1 MTEKSLERA
10 ELGPPDLV
18 KRLIAAIGEDP
29 SREGLIRTP
38 ERVVEAYRFL
48 TSGYRQTAEEVVKE
62 AIFHEKVDEMVMIQ
76 NIDVYSLCEH
86 HLLPFY
92 GHCHVAYIPNGKVIG
107 LSKVPRIVEV
117 YSRRLQ
123 LQERLTNQI
132 ADAIQR
138 ILHPQGVAVVIDA
151 LHLCMA
157 MRGVEKQ
164 NAVTKTSALLGEFH
178 EDAQT
183 RAEFFSL
190 LRGPAV
196 HLR

>member
-1 MTEKSLERA
+1 MKRTNDTAVAIE
-10 ELGPPDLV
+10 PIDLV
-18 KRLIAAIGEDP
+18 RKLLLAIGEDP
-29 SREGLIRTP
+29 DREGLRKTP
-38 ERVVEAYRFL
+38 ERVVRAYRFL
-48 TSGYRQTAEEVVKE
+48 TEGYQLTPEAVVKD
-62 AIFHEKVDEMVMIQ
+62 AVFHESVNEMVMIQ

-92 GHCHVAYIPNGKVIG
+92 GHCHVAYIPDGKVIG

-132 ADAIQR
+132 ADAIEK
-138 ILHPQGVAVVIDA
+138 ILAPKGVAVVIDA
-151 LHLCMA
+151 IHLCMA

-164 NAVTKTSALLGEFH
+164 NAFTKTSALLGEFH
-178 EDAQT
+178 EDPQT

-190 LRGPAV
+190 LRASRG
-196 HLR
+196 

>member
-1 MTEKSLERA
+1 MKDETPNDADRETA
-10 ELGPPDLV
+10 ELVRSL
-18 KRLIAAIGEDP
+18 LAALGEDP
-29 SREGLIRTP
+29 SREGLRKTP
-38 ERVVEAYRFL
+38 ERVVNAYRFL
-48 TSGYRQTAEEVVKE
+48 TEGYRQTPEEVVKD
-62 AIFHEKVDEMVMIQ
+62 AVFHEKVDEMVMIQ

-92 GHCHVAYIPNGKVIG
+92 GHCHVAYIPKGKVIG
-107 LSKVPRIVEV
+107 LSKVPRIVEI

-138 ILHPQGVAVVIDA
+138 ILEPQGVAVVIDA
-151 LHLCMA
+151 LHLCMS

-164 NAVTKTSALLGEFH
+164 NAITKTSALLGEFH
-178 EDAQT
+178 EDPQT

-190 LRGPAV
+190 LRGEGMQ
-196 HLR
+196 R

>member
-1 MTEKSLERA
+1 VRDTQPIVA
-10 ELGPPDLV
+10 NLGPTDLV
-18 KRLIAAIGEDP
+18 RRLLEVIGEDP
-29 SREGLIRTP
+29 EREGLLKTP
-38 ERVVEAYRFL
+38 ERVVGAYRFL
-48 TSGYRQTAEEVVKE
+48 TEGYGQTAEDVVKD

-76 NIDVYSLCEH
+76 GIDVYSLCEH
-86 HLLPFY
+86 HLLPFF
-92 GHCHVAYIPNGKVIG
+92 GHCHVAYIPDGKVIG

-138 ILHPQGVAVVIDA
+138 ILNPRGVAVVIDA
-151 LHLCMA
+151 VHLCMA

-164 NAVTKTSALLGEFH
+164 NAFTKTSALLGEFH
-178 EDAQT
+178 EEAQT

-190 LRGPAV
+190 LREN
-196 HLR
+196 RS

>member
-1 MTEKSLERA
+1 VKDTEPIVA
-10 ELGPPDLV
+10 DLGPTDLV
-18 KRLIAAIGEDP
+18 RRLLEVIGEDP
-29 SREGLIRTP
+29 AREGLQKTP
-38 ERVVEAYRFL
+38 ERVVGAYRFL
-48 TSGYRQTAEEVVKE
+48 TEGYGQTPEDVVKD

-76 NIDVYSLCEH
+76 GIDVYSLCEH
-86 HLLPFY
+86 HLLPFF
-92 GHCHVAYIPNGKVIG
+92 GHCHVAYIPDGKVIG

-138 ILHPQGVAVVIDA
+138 ILNPRGVAVVIDA
-151 LHLCMA
+151 VHLCMA

-164 NAVTKTSALLGEFH
+164 NASTKTSALLGEFH
-178 EDAQT
+178 EEAQT

-190 LRGPAV
+190 LREN
-196 HLR
+196 RS

>member
-1 MTEKSLERA
+1 
-10 ELGPPDLV
+10 V
-18 KRLIAAIGEDP
+18 IGEDP
-29 SREGLIRTP
+29 EREGLLKTP
-38 ERVVEAYRFL
+38 ERVVGAYRFL
-48 TSGYRQTAEEVVKE
+48 TEGYGQTAEDVVKD

-76 NIDVYSLCEH
+76 GIDVYSLCEH
-86 HLLPFY
+86 HLLPFF
-92 GHCHVAYIPNGKVIG
+92 GHCHVAYIPDGKVIG

-138 ILHPQGVAVVIDA
+138 ILNPRGVAVVIDA
-151 LHLCMA
+151 VHLCMA

-164 NAVTKTSALLGEFH
+164 NAFTKTSALLGEFH
-178 EDAQT
+178 EEAQT

-190 LRGPAV
+190 LREN
-196 HLR
+196 RS

>member
-1 MTEKSLERA
+1 MKRTNDTAAAIE
-10 ELGPPDLV
+10 PIDLV
-18 KRLIAAIGEDP
+18 RKLLLAIGEDP
-29 SREGLIRTP
+29 DREGLRKTP
-38 ERVVEAYRFL
+38 ERVVRAYQFL
-48 TSGYRQTAEEVVKE
+48 TEGYRLTPEAVVQD
-62 AIFHEKVDEMVMIQ
+62 AVFHESVNEMVMIQ

-92 GHCHVAYIPNGKVIG
+92 GHCHVAYIPDGKVIG

-132 ADAIQR
+132 ADAIER
-138 ILHPQGVAVVIDA
+138 ILSPKGVAIVIDA
-151 LHLCMA
+151 IHLCMA

-164 NAVTKTSALLGEFH
+164 NAFTKTSALLGEFH
-178 EDAQT
+178 EDPQT

-190 LRGPAV
+190 LRGS
-196 HLR
+196 RG

>member
-1 MTEKSLERA
+1 MKPTNDAIA
-10 ELGPPDLV
+10 ELKPTDLV
-18 KRLIAAIGEDP
+18 RRLIEAIGEDP
-29 SREGLIRTP
+29 NREGLQKTP
-38 ERVVEAYRFL
+38 ERVVNAYRFL
-48 TSGYRQTAEEVVKE
+48 TEGYRLTPEEVVKD
-62 AIFHEKVDEMVMIQ
+62 AVFHETVNEMVMIQ

-92 GHCHVAYIPNGKVIG
+92 GHCHVAYIPDGKVIG

-132 ADAIQR
+132 ADAIDR
-138 ILHPQGVAVVIDA
+138 ILSPKGVAVVVDA

-164 NAVTKTSALLGEFH
+164 NALTKTSALLGEFH
-178 EDAQT
+178 EDPQT

-190 LRGPAV
+190 LHGTRG
-196 HLR
+196 

>member
-1 MTEKSLERA
+1 MTHPTEADVPQGTTEFIRRL
-10 ELGPPDLV
+10 LV
-18 KRLIAAIGEDP
+18 AIGEDP
-29 SREGLIRTP
+29 TREGLLKTP
-38 ERVVEAYRFL
+38 ERVASAYRFL
-48 TSGYRQTAEEVVKE
+48 TEGYRQTPEEVVKD
-62 AIFHEKVDEMVMIQ
+62 AVFHERVDEMVMIQ

-107 LSKVPRIVEV
+107 LSKVPRIVEI

-132 ADAIQR
+132 ADALQR
-138 ILHPQGVAVVIDA
+138 ILEPQGVAVVIDA

-164 NAVTKTSALLGEFH
+164 NALTKTSALLGEFH

-190 LRGPAV
+190 LRGDSIF
-196 HLR
+196 R